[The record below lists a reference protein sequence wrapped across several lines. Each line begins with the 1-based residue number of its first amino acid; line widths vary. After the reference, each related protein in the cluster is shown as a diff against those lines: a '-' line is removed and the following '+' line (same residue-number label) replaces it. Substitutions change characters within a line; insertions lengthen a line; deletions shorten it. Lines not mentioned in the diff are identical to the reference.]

1 MIAAL
6 LDIARSLAQ
15 IMDDETA
22 QLAQTARLGDHA
34 ALGQAKQVLAG
45 QLEAEFVKLD
55 ALGPDWPNRLSGDE
69 QADLA
74 TTIGELIA
82 VAEVNA
88 AMLQRQLD
96 LSSDL
101 LAALTREARRASGH
115 GGIVYAASGTLS
127 TAEGAGP
134 IALNRTL

>member
-55 ALGPDWPNRLSGDE
+55 ALGPDWPTAC
-69 QADLA
+69 QATSRPILPPPLA
-74 TTIGELIA
+74 
-82 VAEVNA
+82 
-88 AMLQRQLD
+88 
-96 LSSDL
+96 S
-101 LAALTREARRASGH
+101 
-115 GGIVYAASGTLS
+115 
-127 TAEGAGP
+127 
-134 IALNRTL
+134 